1 MTSLYDVTLR
11 DGNHALRH
19 QLTSKFVSDYCK
31 VAMPFFTKSMLI
43 QKKIMSRGD
52 LINALRRGG
61 FSEASTST
69 GDNWNVIF
77 NKRIAPK
84 LI

>member
-1 MTSLYDVTLR
+1 MVDKVILVNDRRSNDVYEYSKVGALY
-11 DGNHALRH
+11 
-19 QLTSKFVSDYCK
+19 
-31 VAMPFFTKSMLI
+31 FTKSMLI

-52 LINALRRGG
+52 LINALHRGG